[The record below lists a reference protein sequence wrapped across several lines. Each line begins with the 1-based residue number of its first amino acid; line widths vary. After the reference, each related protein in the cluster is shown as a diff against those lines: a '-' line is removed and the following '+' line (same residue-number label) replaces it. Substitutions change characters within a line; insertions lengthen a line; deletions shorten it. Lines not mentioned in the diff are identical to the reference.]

1 MRFVLIVAA
10 LCVGACQSPQ
20 QSAPQTAEQRLQAAE
35 RKQALDHATAD
46 CAKQGKRPASEA
58 EAPNAPIAG
67 MIMFSSG
74 AEATWRCL

>member
-10 LCVGACQSPQ
+10 LCVGACQGPQQ
-20 QSAPQTAEQRLQAAE
+20 QSAAQRLQAAE

-46 CAKQGKRPASEA
+46 CAKQGKKPASEA

-74 AEATWRCL
+74 AEATWRCV